1 MKHFDNFDAMIY
13 PETNGYSNTYTEV
26 IWSDVTESFT
36 NQRRFGVPPT
46 VASMCVMAIEHLWR
60 FQWENRRTYSD
71 DFLAA
76 VEFLGQ
82 RLGVQFIW
90 CNPSTMRTMNQMKAT
105 ENRGSKM
112 VRCELI
118 IDSADQRYS
127 GLFLAQSCL
136 EGITITSFG
145 DFLAEKVW
153 DDCTRKYAMILRW
166 EQHET
171 YSKWGWHLY

>member
-36 NQRRFGVPPT
+36 NQRRFGVPPK

-82 RLGVQFIW
+82 RLGIQLMQPKH
-90 CNPSTMRTMNQMKAT
+90 NEDNESD
-105 ENRGSKM
+105 ES
-112 VRCELI
+112 
-118 IDSADQRYS
+118 Y
-127 GLFLAQSCL
+127 
-136 EGITITSFG
+136 
-145 DFLAEKVW
+145 
-153 DDCTRKYAMILRW
+153 
-166 EQHET
+166 
-171 YSKWGWHLY
+171 